1 MLENWRDR
9 IENFNDKVEYLKST
23 ITSIEDYPIPGIL
36 FRDITTLCEDG
47 KAFALVSDMLY
58 EVFKDQ
64 KIDKVLSSEARG
76 FVFAGPLAAKLGAG
90 FVMVRKAN
98 KLPRATIKEEYDL
111 EYGKSE
117 LHIHTDALKKGERV
131 LCIDDLLATG
141 GTMIAMCKLAQRLEA
156 EVVSAVAVIDLVDLG
171 GCDRIKEACGVGT
184 VGLLDFPGH

>member
-1 MLENWRDR
+1 MLENWRER
-9 IENFNDKVEYLKST
+9 VENFDEKAEYLKST
-23 ITSIEDYPIPGIL
+23 ITSINDYPIPGIL
-36 FRDITTLCEDG
+36 FRDITTLCEDK
-47 KAFALVSDMLY
+47 KAFSLVSDMLY
-58 EVFKDQ
+58 DVFKDQ

-117 LHIHTDALKKGERV
+117 LHIHTDAVKPGERV
-131 LCIDDLLATG
+131 ICIDDLLATG
-141 GTMIAMCKLAQRLEA
+141 GTMVAMCKLAQRLGG
-156 EVVSAVAVIDLVDLG
+156 EVVSAVAVINLVDLG
-171 GCDRIKEACGVGT
+171 GCAKIKNECGVGC